1 MATIAH
7 RDAAMTDNAA
17 TLPRLDRSRGGPD
30 RVTVVLLTLATFL
43 AVFAI
48 LAARLQ
54 VTPGPA
60 PAPSPRV
67 VVLRRVY
74 RTTIVD
80 DGRPG
85 RRGRA
90 PTVSV
95 STSGAAPT
103 TPPPT
108 TRTSTHP

>member
-1 MATIAH
+1 
-7 RDAAMTDNAA
+7 MTDRAA

-30 RVTVVLLTLATFL
+30 RVTIMLLTLAAFL

-54 VTPGPA
+54 VTPAPA

-80 DGRPG
+80 DGRPYG
-85 RRGRA
+85 RGRA
-90 PTVSV
+90 ATVSV
-95 STSGAAPT
+95 STSGTAPT